1 MLPPAYLEAL
11 PENILKLYREAELA
25 ILEDMARRLT
35 KYDYWTPAAE
45 HQKRVLQEAGRSYD
59 EILSALSALSGKATE
74 ELRRMTQD
82 AAACSL
88 AIDEAAYKAA
98 GMQTP
103 VAAES
108 ERLTAI
114 LNAGYKAARRTLL
127 NLTQTT
133 ARETSRQFTRA
144 LDSAW
149 LSVSSGAMDVN
160 TAVKNAVKE
169 LAEGGVKAVRYS
181 GGRCDTLEVAVRR
194 AVVTGVNQTALQLQ
208 EELAA
213 EVGCDLV
220 ETTAHAGA
228 RPEHALWQGKIFSL
242 SGNSSQYPS
251 LREATGY
258 GTGAGLGG
266 WNCRH
271 SFRPYLPGSPKA
283 YTEETL
289 QEFDAPKYEYN
300 GEKLTEYEAAQAQRY
315 NERQLRR
322 WRREYA
328 AMDAAGLDTAEAAA
342 KVRYWQER
350 QEDFLNGLKRQFERE
365 GSTLHPKQFAR
376 NLLPD
381 SKNTAIPM
389 KKFTEGARNPQKNQD
404 KPVAFQAASG
414 YNINNTENGS
424 NSSAQLG
431 TALKSNEASRRKS
444 SGKRKSTLELIA
456 NIKFQNGKYY
466 TDKATIDEIG
476 KIEARGED
484 FSLLHE
490 KEKNSHPST
499 EKGVSRVVKYL
510 DELGTKFVI
519 HEVTDAEGYVLHRDI
534 DGVRLPSGQFINKKH

>member
-11 PENILKLYREAELA
+11 PENILKLYRKAELA
-25 ILEDMARRLT
+25 ILEDMARRLA
-35 KYDYWTPAAE
+35 KYDYWTPVAE
-45 HQKRVLQEAGRSYD
+45 HQKRVLREAGRSYD

-108 ERLTAI
+108 EKLTAI

-144 LDSAW
+144 LDRAW

-181 GGRCDTLEVAVRR
+181 DGRCDTLEVAVRR

-350 QEDFLNGLKRQFERE
+350 QTDFLKQTGLKRQYGREQISVVNSGNRGIMDTESGSVFIGSIDKPIEQRHTGKGNPNAILHFDVELNNRQQRLLDALPAYNSRTSVPKGDVSMTDLAALTAKTGDEFAMFTREGTRLIVRGNSFRVEITPEEAYAMGRNGYVWSGHTHPGFDMNVLQPSDGDYVILNQYNQDSSSIYNSTGHYLVFER
-365 GSTLHPKQFAR
+365 
-376 NLLPD
+376 
-381 SKNTAIPM
+381 
-389 KKFTEGARNPQKNQD
+389 TEP
-404 KPVAFQAASG
+404 
-414 YNINNTENGS
+414 
-424 NSSAQLG
+424 
-431 TALKSNEASRRKS
+431 
-444 SGKRKSTLELIA
+444 
-456 NIKFQNGKYY
+456 
-466 TDKATIDEIG
+466 
-476 KIEARGED
+476 
-484 FSLLHE
+484 
-490 KEKNSHPST
+490 
-499 EKGVSRVVKYL
+499 
-510 DELGTKFVI
+510 
-519 HEVTDAEGYVLHRDI
+519 YV
-534 DGVRLPSGQFINKKH
+534 